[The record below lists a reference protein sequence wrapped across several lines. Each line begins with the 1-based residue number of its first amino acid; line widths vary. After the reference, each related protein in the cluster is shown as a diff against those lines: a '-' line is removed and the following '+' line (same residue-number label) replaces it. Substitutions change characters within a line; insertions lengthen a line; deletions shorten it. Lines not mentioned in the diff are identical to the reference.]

1 MCFSMAPPGPKISAM
16 VGFLISGWLSRDGA
30 RSGCGDTAARGC
42 PFSLARFGIGR
53 RVRAIFPEKPRN
65 TKIAHRECH
74 SHLHPKAQAWV
85 ATPTPPLCHSE
96 RSEESLRGGLFP
108 RVNRREVLRFAQND
122 NVLMAS

>member
-1 MCFSMAPPGPKISAM
+1 MYFSMAPPGPKISAM
-16 VGFLISGWLSRDGA
+16 VGFLIYDSLSRDGA

-74 SHLHPKAQAWV
+74 SHLHPIARLGLRHQLLRCVILSEAKN
-85 ATPTPPLCHSE
+85 LSE
-96 RSEESLRGGLFP
+96 RSEER
-108 RVNRREVLRFAQND
+108 RVGKE
-122 NVLMAS
+122 